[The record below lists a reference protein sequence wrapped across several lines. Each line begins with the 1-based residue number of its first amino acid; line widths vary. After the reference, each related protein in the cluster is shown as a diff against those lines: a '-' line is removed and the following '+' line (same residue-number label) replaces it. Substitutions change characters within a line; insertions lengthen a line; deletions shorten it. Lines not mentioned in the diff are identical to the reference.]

1 MTDAPIAA
9 DPSPITRAVAL
20 AREAMRQGATRSLA
34 ARIAT
39 IDPSDPRQI
48 ADAVSGPEDDT
59 DLSLEI
65 LAATH
70 GLATREEG
78 VVPWL
83 AEWTASDGCSQ
94 WPAGADYQADED
106 DLADDIDPDAWRSD
120 DDMETEWIDV
130 HWWLPIVRW
139 DGSVGEVIYDRTFQL
154 DPEAPGDCEHE
165 WARPHSV
172 VGGCE
177 ENPGVW
183 AHVGGPGV
191 EITEVC
197 SHCGI
202 YRITASCAQSRHDG
216 QYRGERVSYR
226 EADEDSLAWIGDEEE
241 GEVE

>member
-1 MTDAPIAA
+1 MTDAVTAA
-9 DPSPITRAVAL
+9 DPSPITRALAL

-48 ADAVSGPEDDT
+48 ADAVAGPEDDT

-78 VVPWL
+78 VVPWF
-83 AEWTASDGCSQ
+83 AEWTASDGCTQ
-94 WPAGADYQADED
+94 WPAGADYQADEG
-106 DLADDIDPDAWRSD
+106 DLADDIDPDAWRCD

-130 HWWLPIVRW
+130 RWWLPVVRW
-139 DGSVGEVIYDRTFQL
+139 DGVVDTVDYDRTFAI
-154 DPEAPGDCEHE
+154 DPEVPGDCEHE
-165 WARPHSV
+165 WCSPHSV

-177 ENPGVW
+177 ENPGVRGRG
-183 AHVGGPGV
+183 AGV

-197 SHCGI
+197 QHCGM
-202 YRITASCAQSRHDG
+202 YRVTETDAQSRHDG
-216 QYRGERVSYR
+216 RYRGERVSYR
-226 EADEDSLAWIGDEEE
+226 QADEDSLAWIGDEDEE
-241 GEVE
+241 EAE

>member
-1 MTDAPIAA
+1 MTDAVTAA
-9 DPSPITRAVAL
+9 DPSPITRALAL

-39 IDPSDPRQI
+39 IDPSDPEQI
-48 ADAVSGPEDDT
+48 ADAVADEEDT
-59 DLSLEI
+59 QLALVI

-106 DLADDIDPDAWRSD
+106 DLADDIDPDAWRSAD
-120 DDMETEWIDV
+120 DTETEWIDV
-130 HWWLPIVRW
+130 RWWLPCVRW
-139 DGSVGEVIYDRTFQL
+139 DGVVGTVHYDRTFAIE
-154 DPEAPGDCEHE
+154 PEVPGDCEHE
-165 WARPHSV
+165 WCSPHSV

-177 ENPGVW
+177 QNPGVW
-183 AHVGGPGV
+183 AAVGGPGV

-197 SHCGI
+197 RHCGM
-202 YRITASCAQSRHDG
+202 YRVTETDAQSHHDG
-216 QYRGERVSYR
+216 QYRGVRVSYR
-226 EADEDSLAWIGDEEE
+226 QADEDSLAWIGDEDEE
-241 GEVE
+241 EVE